1 MNEIQD
7 IIKGKPS
14 EFSRKT
20 GCPKVTARRY
30 SCGISK
36 PASWIVKL
44 AKWALNRGYGDEW
57 KR

>member
-7 IIKGKPS
+7 IIKGRPS

-36 PASWIVKL
+36 PAIWIVKL
-44 AKWALNRGYGDEW
+44 AKWALNRGYGDE
-57 KR
+57 